1 MVRRNSIG
9 ESGRLN
15 AAFGAAASGGVQPTQ
30 HESDAPRSTKLKP
43 LYASLR
49 VTAEEKA
56 RLKKDAAGLSLS
68 DYVREQLFG
77 AEAKPRRT
85 RGKFPVEDHAAL
97 SKVLRALGQSGLA
110 RDFETL
116 AWAERDGTLV
126 LDEESA
132 RRLREACADVAAMR
146 LDLIKAL
153 GLQARSP

>member
-1 MVRRNSIG
+1 MARGNSNG

-15 AAFGAAASGGVQPTQ
+15 AAFGAAASGGVQPTRLQ
-30 HESDAPRSTKLKP
+30 SDAPEAAKPKP
-43 LYASLR
+43 LYVSLR

-68 DYVREQLFG
+68 NYVRERLFRD
-77 AEAKPRRT
+77 ETKPRRT

-116 AWAERDGTLV
+116 SWAERDGTLV
-126 LDEESA
+126 LDAESA
-132 RRLREACADVAAMR
+132 KRLRSACADVAAMR
-146 LDLIKAL
+146 RDLIKAL